1 MKKKTKKI
9 ALILTAMLCGW
20 QTMLAQPGTP
30 APTPSREASDVKVM
44 FSDAYSE
51 KFGKFQIDYDDWNSD
66 KFLAEK
72 TIITPFG
79 TADEVLKIEGLS
91 TGSLQHNAQISLGT
105 CNLSDMEYIHMDVY
119 SPSENGIG
127 EFSFYLI
134 SGWSKTVSCNV
145 WYNFDTKQEYDQW
158 ISLDVPLSTLK
169 NGGLDL
175 TNINVLRIVRGKQG
189 APGTV
194 VYVDNVYAYGKIDI
208 PEPEPE
214 PGIVANGNANLTTDV
229 PLIAAPVPKV
239 AAANVFNFF
248 SEHYGDGKFDYTQSD
263 YGDQKTVKSLITIEG
278 TDDQV
283 FKIEDIVNGSKA
295 NVSIGSPNL
304 SGMDM
309 LHMDI
314 FSPGNDQGIGE
325 FDFALTDFGGNGNDA
340 GIWLNIT
347 EKGWHGQWISIDLPL
362 SKWTGATN
370 MIRFRRGGKGSAGRL
385 LYVDNVYAYKSG
397 GEDPGP
403 DPEPIP
409 DPTTVPVLS
418 RDKAD
423 VTSIFCEQYEE
434 EGYQEELGIVSA
446 GNWGQNANQ
455 KDEFVEI
462 VEGNKTLKLTSWD
475 LFPFKVHKNSDVMD
489 LSQMD
494 YLHLSIYQKGA
505 LDENNKPVSVCIW
518 MNDKDNKVAQAPL
531 LEVKQGE
538 WTSVS
543 FGMDYFKDKIDLSR
557 VYVIRLKVGGYPTQ
571 DIFVDNIFA
580 YKGEPITP
588 GKVTDPYIDD
598 KKEPIQD
605 STDGILP
612 PMDQAYLGVNLAS
625 ASGGSNPGV
634 FGHDYLY
641 PKFEDL
647 YYFKAKGVRLLR
659 IPFRAPR
666 LQHEVGGEL
675 DYDAD
680 KSDIKALA
688 AVVKEAE
695 RLGMWVMLDMH
706 DYCER
711 NIDGVLYEY
720 GVAGRK
726 VWNSSKNSWGDWEA
740 MSEVILTKEHFA
752 DLWKKIA
759 TEFKDYTNIWGYAL
773 MNEPKGI
780 DINILF
786 DDYQAAIN
794 AIREVDTRAQIV
806 IEGKNYAGAAGWES
820 SSDKLKD
827 LVDPVNKIVYQAHTY
842 FDKTNKGT
850 YDNSYDQEIGENVEV
865 YKQRID
871 PFIAWLEKNNKKG
884 MLGEYGVPYNGHAKG
899 DERYM
904 VLIDKVFAYL
914 KEKQLTSTYWCGGA
928 MYDAYTLTVQPAKDY
943 YTEKSTMIVMEKYIK
958 DFDNGVPSSVKTMD
972 IAGNNTVVL
981 YPNPVKDYLK
991 VASEGGIEQVTV
1003 FNMIGQKVSEWNER
1017 GTSLELNLGILGKG
1031 TYLVTVRLEDGNVV
1045 NRKIVKM

>member
-1 MKKKTKKI
+1 MKKKTKRI
-9 ALILTAMLCGW
+9 AFVLATMLCGW
-20 QTMLAQPGTP
+20 QMMLAQPVSP
-30 APTPSREASDVKVM
+30 APTPTRAANDVKAM
-44 FSDAYSE
+44 FSDAYPE

-66 KFLAEK
+66 KFLTTK
-72 TIITPFG
+72 TIVTPFG
-79 TADEVLKIEGLS
+79 AADEVLKIEGLS
-91 TGSLQHNAQISLGT
+91 TGSLQHNAQIALGT
-105 CNLSDMEYIHMDVY
+105 CNLSDMEYLHMDVY

-127 EFSFYLI
+127 EFSFYLV

-158 ISLDVPLSTLK
+158 ISIDIPMSTFK
-169 NGGLDL
+169 NGGLNL
-175 TNINVLRIVRGKQG
+175 AEINVLRIARGKQG
-189 APGTV
+189 APGTI
-194 VYVDNVYAYGKIDI
+194 VYVDNVYAYGKAV
-208 PEPEPE
+208 EPESDVK
-214 PGIVANGNANLTTDV
+214 IVANGNANLTTDV
-229 PLIAAPVPKV
+229 PLISAPTPKV

-248 SEHYGDGKFDYTQSD
+248 SDHYGDGKFDYAQSD
-263 YGDQKTVKSLITIEG
+263 YGDQKTVKSLITINDTE
-278 TDDQV
+278 DQV
-283 FKIEDIVNGSKA
+283 FKIDNIVNGSKA

-304 SGMDM
+304 SGVDM
-309 LHMDI
+309 LHLDI

-347 EKGWHGQWISIDLPL
+347 DKGWHGQWISIDIPL
-362 SKWTGATN
+362 SKWTGAAN
-370 MIRFRRGGKGSAGRL
+370 MIRFRRGGKGSTGKL
-385 LYVDNVYAYKSG
+385 LYVDNVYAYKS
-397 GEDPGP
+397 ESDDPKP
-403 DPEPIP
+403 VP
-409 DPTTVPVLS
+409 DPTTVPVLTK
-418 RDKAD
+418 DKSD
-423 VTSIFCEQYEE
+423 VISIFCEQYEE
-434 EGYQEELGIVSA
+434 PGYQDEFGIVSA
-446 GNWGQNANQ
+446 GNWGQNAKQ

-462 VEGNKTLKLTSWD
+462 VAGNQTLKLTSWD

-494 YLHLSIYQKGA
+494 YLHLSIYQNGA

-518 MNDKDNKVAQAPL
+518 INDKDNKVAQAPL

-543 FGMDYFKDKIDLSR
+543 FGMDYFKNKIDLSR

-571 DIFVDNIFA
+571 DIYVDNIFG
-580 YKGEPITP
+580 YKGDPIRPGQVTEPYVDECDQ
-588 GKVTDPYIDD
+588 K
-598 KKEPIQD
+598 IQD
-605 STDGILP
+605 STPGTLP
-612 PMDQAYLGVNLAS
+612 PMEQAYLGVNLAS
-625 ASGGSNPGV
+625 ASGGSNPGT

-647 YYFKAKGVRLLR
+647 YYFKAKGIRLLR

-675 DYDAD
+675 DYDAGNT
-680 KSDIKALA
+680 SDIKVLA

-726 VWNSSKNSWGDWEA
+726 VWDSAKNTWGDWEA
-740 MSEVILTKEHFA
+740 MDEVVLTKEHFA

-759 TEFKDYTNIWGYAL
+759 TEFKDYTNIWGYDL

-780 DINILF
+780 NINTLF
-786 DDYQAAIN
+786 DNYQAAIH
-794 AIREVDTRAQIV
+794 AIREVDTKAQIV
-806 IEGKNYAGAAGWES
+806 IEGKNYASAAGWEG
-820 SSDKLKD
+820 SSDILKD

-842 FDKTNKGT
+842 FDKNNTGT
-850 YDNSYDQEIGENVEV
+850 YKNSYDQEIGGNVEI

-884 MLGEYGVPYNGHAKG
+884 MLGEYGVPYNGHAQG

-904 VLIDKVFAYL
+904 DLIDDVFAYL
-914 KEKQLTSTYWCGGA
+914 KEKQLTSTYWCGGS

-943 YTEKSTMIVMEKYIK
+943 CTEKSTMKVMEKYIK
-958 DFDNGVPSSVKTMD
+958 DFDTSIPSSLVETNAD
-972 IAGNNTVVL
+972 GNAIVL
-981 YPNPVKDYLK
+981 YPNPVKDNLK
-991 VASEGGIEQVTV
+991 ITSESGIEQVIV
-1003 FNMIGQKVSEWNER
+1003 FNMIGQKVSERNEK
-1017 GTSLELNLGILGKG
+1017 GTNIELNLEALGKG